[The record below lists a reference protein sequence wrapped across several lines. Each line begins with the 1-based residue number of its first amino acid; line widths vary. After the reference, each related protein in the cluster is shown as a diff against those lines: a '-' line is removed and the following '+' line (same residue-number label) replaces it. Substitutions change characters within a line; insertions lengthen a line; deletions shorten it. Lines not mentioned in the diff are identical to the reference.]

1 MHRSHLEKFRA
12 LHDHLDLVNN
22 LKICTQTDM
31 ANKRDTILM

>member
-1 MHRSHLEKFRA
+1 MHRSHLEKFGA

-22 LKICTQTDM
+22 LKIWFDM